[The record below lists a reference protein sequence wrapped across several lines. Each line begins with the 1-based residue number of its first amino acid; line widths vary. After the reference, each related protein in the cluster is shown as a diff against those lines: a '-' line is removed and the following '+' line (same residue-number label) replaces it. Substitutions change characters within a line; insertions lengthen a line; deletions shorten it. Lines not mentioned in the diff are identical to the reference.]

1 MSNRRPLAL
10 LLATVALAT
19 VACGG
24 TPGSTAQPPASP
36 DSSPGASP
44 ALGEG
49 AIQHPTGATD
59 IVLRYEEV
67 GGMMIPEFG
76 LAQVPVFT
84 LYGDGTVVFVPAGAE
99 PGFEPGKPIVRTPL
113 RTAKLSPEQM
123 QDLLEVAL
131 RDGGLAAARLRYE
144 DMFVSDASTAVFT
157 INAGGAE
164 KVVSAYA
171 LGFENPQAGPDT
183 AILTAMTGLRDRLA
197 DFDQGGTFTSEPYAP
212 QAYRGILLD
221 AAMMADV
228 PVMAWPWEGLT
239 LADFAGPLDPNSLQ
253 TLTRALSPEEVAA
266 LGIEGIEGG
275 AHGIYVRTD
284 DGKLFSLVVRP
295 LLPDEE
301 AIPPAAG

>member
-1 MSNRRPLAL
+1 
-10 LLATVALAT
+10 VAS
-19 VACGG
+19 
-24 TPGSTAQPPASP
+24 PGS
-36 DSSPGASP
+36 
-44 ALGEG
+44 GEG

-59 IVLRYEEV
+59 IVLRYEET

-76 LAQVPVFT
+76 LAQVPIFT

-99 PGFEPGKPIVRTPL
+99 PAFEPGRPIVRTPL
-113 RTAKLSPEQM
+113 RTATLLPEQM
-123 QDLLEVAL
+123 QDVLELAL

-157 INAGGAE
+157 INAGGTE

-183 AILTAMTGLRDRLA
+183 AILAAMTGLRDRLA
-197 DFDQGGTFTSEPYAP
+197 DFDQGGTFASEPYAP

-228 PVMAWPWEGLT
+228 PVTAWPWDDLT
-239 LADFAGPLDPNSLQ
+239 TADFAAPQDPNSLQ

-266 LGIEGIEGG
+266 LGMEGIEGG

-284 DGKLFSLVVRP
+284 DGRLFSLVVRP

-301 AIPPAAG
+301 AIPAAG